1 MKPAR
6 RTLHLGAFLQSS
18 GYHPAAWRH
27 PDAQADGGLNLA
39 HYRSLAETAERGR
52 FDLIFV
58 ADFPGAPSRENAG
71 ARVSAHFEP
80 VTLWS
85 ALSALTRHIG
95 FVASASTTYDDPY
108 LTARRFA
115 SLDWISGGRAGWNV
129 VTTFANVARNFSRD
143 EHLEHDLRYARAEE
157 FVDVVKGLWDSHED
171 DAFVRDKASGT
182 YVDLEKVHLLNH
194 VGPHF
199 QVSGP
204 LNVARPPQGHPVV
217 FQAGSSSPGRELAAR
232 TADGVFTA
240 ALVIEEA
247 QAFYRD
253 LKARMARSSRQPD
266 ELVIMPG
273 LFPVLGGTE
282 LEAKAHY
289 EELQALAPPSAAWT
303 TLRNL
308 YGGIDLS
315 GYSLDDPAP
324 PPPTVTSGPQG
335 KLRVTADLIARTQ
348 PTLREL
354 YNQIAQH
361 THRVVVGTPEQVADT
376 IQLWFESGAAD
387 GFNILPPVLP
397 RSLAEFVAEV
407 VPILQRRGLY
417 RREYEGTTLREHLG
431 LRRPPNTLAQ
441 RASAAHGG
449 GALRSG

>member
-1 MKPAR
+1 VP

-18 GYHPAAWRH
+18 GYHSAAWRH

-39 HYRSLAETAERGR
+39 HYRAMAETAERGC

-58 ADFPGAPSRENAG
+58 ADFPGATPSRADAG
-71 ARVSAHFEP
+71 ARASGHFEP

-85 ALSALTRHIG
+85 ALSVLTRHIG

-108 LTARRFA
+108 LMARRFA
-115 SLDWISGGRAGWNV
+115 SLDWLSGGRAGWNV
-129 VTTFANVARNFSRD
+129 VTTFADVAGNFSRD

-182 YVDLEKVHLLNH
+182 FVDIEKVHLLNH
-194 VGPHF
+194 VGKHF

-217 FQAGSSSPGRELAAR
+217 FQAGSSTPGRELAAR

-240 ALVIEEA
+240 ALAIEEA

-253 LKARMARSSRQPD
+253 LKARMARHGRKPH
-266 ELVIMPG
+266 ELVVMPG

-282 LEAKAHY
+282 AAAKAHY

-303 TLRNL
+303 TLRSL
-308 YGGIDLS
+308 YVGIDLS
-315 GYSLDDPAP
+315 GYSLDDLAP
-324 PPPTVTSGPQG
+324 PPATVTSGPQG
-335 KLRVTADLIARTQ
+335 KLRVTADLIARTK

-354 YNQIAQH
+354 YNQVAQR

-387 GFNILPPVLP
+387 GFNVLYPVLP
-397 RSLAEFVAEV
+397 RSLDEFVAEV

-417 RREYEGTTLREHLG
+417 RREYEGSTLRENLG
-431 LRRPPNTLAQ
+431 LPRPPNSLA
-441 RASAAHGG
+441 RAHSSAAFRD
-449 GALRSG
+449 ARTND